1 MEITVH
7 LPDDLARRLRAQS
20 GNLARRTLEA
30 LAADAYRTDAFT
42 LAEVQALLGFDSRWT
57 TEAFLREAGAALA
70 YDEAD
75 LAADRQTLRDAL
87 GT

>member
-7 LPDDLARRLRAQS
+7 LPDALARRLRQQS
-20 GNLARRTLEA
+20 GDLTRRTLEA
-30 LAADAYRTDAFT
+30 LAVDAYRTGAFT
-42 LAEVQALLGFDSRWT
+42 FAEVQALLGLDSRWA
-57 TEAFLREAGAALA
+57 TEVFLREAGAPVA

-75 LAADRQTLRDAL
+75 LVADRQTLRDAL